1 MFRLIK
7 TDLIC
12 VCVIMCVCVC
22 GCGCVVRLCV
32 HVCDHEAVHDV
43 MLAS

>member
-7 TDLIC
+7 TDLIS
-12 VCVIMCVCVC
+12 VCVCVC
-22 GCGCVVRLCV
+22 GCGCVVRLSV
-32 HVCDHEAVHDV
+32 HVCDHEAVRDV

>member
-7 TDLIC
+7 TDLISVC
-12 VCVIMCVCVC
+12 VCVVC

-32 HVCDHEAVHDV
+32 HVCDHEAVRDV

>member
-7 TDLIC
+7 TDLIS
-12 VCVIMCVCVC
+12 VCVCVC

-32 HVCDHEAVHDV
+32 HVCDHEAVRDV

>member
-7 TDLIC
+7 TDLIS
-12 VCVIMCVCVC
+12 VCVCVC
-22 GCGCVVRLCV
+22 GCSCVVRLCV
-32 HVCDHEAVHDV
+32 HVCDHEAVRDV

>member
-1 MFRLIK
+1 MRVQAHQNRFNQ
-7 TDLIC
+7 C
-12 VCVIMCVCVC
+12 VCVCVC

-32 HVCDHEAVHDV
+32 HVCDHEAVRDV

>member
-7 TDLIC
+7 TDLIS
-12 VCVIMCVCVC
+12 VCVCVCVC

-32 HVCDHEAVHDV
+32 HVCDHEAVRDV

>member
-7 TDLIC
+7 TDLIS
-12 VCVIMCVCVC
+12 VCVC

-32 HVCDHEAVHDV
+32 HVCDHEAVRDV
-43 MLAS
+43 MLAG